1 MQWFNRFLLVVL
13 LEYILIHFIVEN
25 DHSLV
30 ALVVGRTR
38 SWVTLRN
45 TIFWLYFLST
55 FTIDSNNFVI
65 DILLVPKKAAN

>member
-13 LEYILIHFIVEN
+13 LEYILTHFIVEN

-45 TIFWLYFLST
+45 TIFWLYFFPT

-65 DILLVPKKAAN
+65 DILLVSKKAAN